1 MRRFAT
7 LTGMVLAAVFLFGVG
22 TVQAQNKTSLLLL
35 NVDGDLVSDADKATA
50 VTAFKKQLHKYNKY
64 RIVEAPQLD
73 LLEAMVDHECLDM
86 DAECLAAIGKGYKV
100 QQVLYT
106 GAEGGGMKMV
116 LVDVPAGKELAR
128 YEQKGDAKAAAVA
141 MTGAGRTK
149 LFGKLPKPKPVE
161 VKRVT
166 FTIDSNVK
174 DSVIYIND
182 KKIGPAPMTMKLK
195 PGRYTFRIE
204 RDGFLTIEE
213 KIQVAEVGNKS
224 WKANLKPIPTKMPII
239 AVQPDTKKDDDDK
252 GGGAAF
258 YKTWWFWTSVG
269 VGVAAITTTALV
281 LGLQGEDSYP
291 VGTAKFSI
299 DPSLAQYDGIFYK
312 TGDIQ

>member
-1 MRRFAT
+1 MRRLVT
-7 LTGMVLAAVFLFGVG
+7 ITGMVLAAVFFLGAG
-22 TVQAQNKTSLLLL
+22 TLQAQNKTSLLLL
-35 NVDGDLVSDADKATA
+35 NVDGDLISDADKATA
-50 VTAFKKQLHKYNKY
+50 VAALKKQLHKYNKY

-73 LLEAMVDHECLDM
+73 LLESMVDHECLDM
-86 DAECLAAIGKGYKV
+86 DAECLAAIGKAYKV

-106 GAEGGGMKMV
+106 GAEGGGITMI
-116 LVDVPAGKELAR
+116 LVDVPTLQELAR
-128 YEQKGDAKAAAVA
+128 YEQKGDAKAATIA

-204 RDGFLTIEE
+204 RAGFLTIEE

-224 WKANLKPIPTKMPII
+224 WKAILKPIPTKKPIVV
-239 AVQPDTKKDDDDK
+239 VQPDKKKDDDK
-252 GGGAAF
+252 GDGETPF
-258 YKTWWFWTSVG
+258 YKTWWFWTSIG
-269 VGVAAITTTALV
+269 VGVAAITTTAVV
-281 LGLQGEDSYP
+281 LGLQGEDTYP

-299 DPSLAQYDGIFYK
+299 DPSSAQYDGIFYK
-312 TGDIQ
+312 MGDSQ